1 MCFIKEEY
9 KEMDKESKEKKKK
22 RRVLMTQILAIALLI
37 GTLLPILL
45 QVASSLGWLPI
56 IS

>member
-1 MCFIKEEY
+1 
-9 KEMDKESKEKKKK
+9 MDKELKEKKKK

-45 QVASSLGWLPI
+45 QLASSLGWSPI
-56 IS
+56 IL

>member
-1 MCFIKEEY
+1 
-9 KEMDKESKEKKKK
+9 MDKESKEKKKK

-56 IS
+56 ISWLL

>member
-1 MCFIKEEY
+1 
-9 KEMDKESKEKKKK
+9 MDKESKEKKKK
-22 RRVLMTQILAIALLI
+22 RKVLMTRILAIALLI

-45 QVASSLGWLPI
+45 QLASALGWSPV